1 MKNNSNKTSFE
12 KAMEYVNQFERMDM
26 SKININGEWTKQD
39 ELENDKLLKEIEN
52 EMKNRNIAILC
63 EDNKQ

>member
-1 MKNNSNKTSFE
+1 MNNQKSSFE
-12 KAMEYVNQFERMDM
+12 RAMEYVNQFERMNM

-52 EMKNRNIAILC
+52 GMKNKEIITIC
-63 EDNKQ
+63 KDCKQ

>member
-1 MKNNSNKTSFE
+1 
-12 KAMEYVNQFERMDM
+12 MEYVNQFERMDM

>member
-1 MKNNSNKTSFE
+1 MSNNKTTFE
-12 KAMEYVNQFERMDM
+12 RAMEYVNQFERMNM

-52 EMKNRNIAILC
+52 GMKNRNIAILC